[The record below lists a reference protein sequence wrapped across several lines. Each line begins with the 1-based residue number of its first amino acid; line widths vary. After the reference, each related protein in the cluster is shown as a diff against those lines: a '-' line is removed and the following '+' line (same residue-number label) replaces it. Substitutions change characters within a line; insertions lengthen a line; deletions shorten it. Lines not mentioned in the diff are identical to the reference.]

1 MQVNALCL
9 CALTFNLRTYF
20 MTKPF
25 SANDKDIKHWLM
37 PEISGNIVGLN
48 SRDNKKPQTVE
59 EIQALQKQAF
69 EEGRQ
74 EGIQKGMADMQAK
87 SKQLVNVFNFMARP
101 LQQLDADMEKELAQF
116 ALTIASM
123 LLKKECSVG
132 AEHIHTLIHETL
144 EYLPINSRNVRIKLN
159 PADISL
165 LTQSGVELKAPEWV
179 CVADKVV
186 TQGGC
191 VIESDTSQ
199 IDATVEA
206 RIQQIFDQITE
217 QRPLPS
223 GDV

>member
-1 MQVNALCL
+1 MS
-9 CALTFNLRTYF
+9 
-20 MTKPF
+20 KPF
-25 SANDKDIKHWLM
+25 SANEKDVKHWLM
-37 PEISGNIVGLN
+37 PEITGNIVGLN

-74 EGIQKGMADMQAK
+74 EGIQKGLAEMQAK
-87 SKQLVNVFNFMARP
+87 ARQLVNVFNFMARP
-101 LQQLDADMEKELAQF
+101 LQQLDADIEKELAQF
-116 ALTIASM
+116 ALTIATM
-123 LLKKECSVG
+123 LLKKECSVD
-132 AEHIHTLIHETL
+132 AAHINALIHETL
-144 EYLPINSRNVRIKLN
+144 EYLPLSSRNVRVKLN

-165 LTQSGVELKAPEWV
+165 LTQAGIELKTPDWI
-179 CVADKVV
+179 CVADKAV

-217 QRPLPS
+217 QRPLPA
-223 GDV
+223 GDT